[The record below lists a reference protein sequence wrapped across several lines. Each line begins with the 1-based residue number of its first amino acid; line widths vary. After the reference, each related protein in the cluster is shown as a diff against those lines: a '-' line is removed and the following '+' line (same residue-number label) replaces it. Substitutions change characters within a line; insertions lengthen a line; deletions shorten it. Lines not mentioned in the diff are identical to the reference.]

1 MARGSRVSIARV
13 ASDPPYLSPFVLPF
27 DEPLRDRREHFDL
40 YLPAG
45 EAADRPAIVFL
56 HGLYPASWR
65 PTARE
70 WPTYVGYGATA
81 AASGAVGVVA
91 DVALH
96 GPADYPRAA
105 DVVSG
110 IIDEVR
116 RDARVDSDRVAVW
129 AFSGG
134 GLLTGPW
141 LSGSHPWLRCV
152 ALSYPV
158 LAPLDGWSV
167 DPAFCPTETLNA
179 GAPPIVLTRVGR
191 ERPEIAATL
200 PRFLER
206 AERLGVPLEILDV
219 AEGQHA
225 FDSLDHTPASREAVR
240 SAFRLVAERLAG

>member
-1 MARGSRVSIARV
+1 V
-13 ASDPPYLSPFVLPF
+13 ASDPPYLSSFVLPF
-27 DEPLRDRREHFDL
+27 DEPARERREHFDL

-45 EAADRPAIVFL
+45 RVAARPAIVFL
-56 HGLYPASWR
+56 HGLYPAHWR
-65 PTARE
+65 PSARE

-105 DVVSG
+105 DVIGG

-116 RDARVDSDRVAVW
+116 RDVRVDSDRFAVW
-129 AFSGG
+129 GFSGG
-134 GLLTGPW
+134 GLLTGRW
-141 LSGSHPWLRCV
+141 LSGSHHWLRCV

-158 LAPLDGWSV
+158 LAPLHGWTV
-167 DPAFCPTETLNA
+167 DPAFCPTETLHS

-200 PRFLER
+200 PPFLER
-206 AERLGVPLEILDV
+206 AERLGVPVEVLDV
-219 AEGQHA
+219 AEGQHG
-225 FDSLDHTPASREAVR
+225 FDSLDHTVASQEAVR
-240 SAFRLVAERLAG
+240 SAFRLVAGRLAG

>member
-1 MARGSRVSIARV
+1 
-13 ASDPPYLSPFVLPF
+13 LSPFVLPF
-27 DEPLRDRREHFDL
+27 EEPARDRREHFDL

-45 EAADRPAIVFL
+45 RAAARPVIVFL

-65 PTARE
+65 PSPRQ

-81 AASGAVGVVA
+81 AASGVAGVVA

-96 GPADYPRAA
+96 DPADYPRAA
-105 DVVSG
+105 DVIGG

-116 RDARVDSDRVAVW
+116 GDVRIDSDRVALW

-134 GLLTGPW
+134 GLLTGRW
-141 LSGSHPWLRCV
+141 LSGSRPWLRCV

-158 LAPLDGWSV
+158 LAPLHGWSV
-167 DPAFCPTETLNA
+167 DQAFRPTETLSS

-200 PRFLER
+200 PPFLER
-206 AERLGVPLEILDV
+206 AERLGVPLEVLDV

-225 FDSLDHTPASREAVR
+225 FDSLDHQAASREAVS
-240 SAFRLVAERLAG
+240 SALRLVVEHLSG

>member
-1 MARGSRVSIARV
+1 M
-13 ASDPPYLSPFVLPF
+13 ASDPPYLSSFVLPF
-27 DEPLRDRREHFDL
+27 DEPARERREHFDL
-40 YLPAG
+40 YLPGGRVAG
-45 EAADRPAIVFL
+45 RPAIVFL
-56 HGLYPASWR
+56 HGLYPAHWR
-65 PTARE
+65 PSARE

-81 AASGAVGVVA
+81 AASGVVGVVA

-105 DVVSG
+105 DVIGG

-116 RDARVDSDRVAVW
+116 RDVRVDSDRVALW

-134 GLLTGPW
+134 GLLTGRW

-158 LAPLDGWSV
+158 LAPLQGWSV
-167 DPAFCPTETLNA
+167 DPAFCPTETLNS

-200 PRFLER
+200 PPLLKR
-206 AERLGVPLEILDV
+206 AERLGVPLEVLDV

-225 FDSLDHTPASREAVR
+225 FDSLDHNVASQEAVR
-240 SAFRLVAERLAG
+240 SAFLLVVERLAG

>member
-1 MARGSRVSIARV
+1 M

-27 DEPLRDRREHFDL
+27 EEPARDRREHFDL
-40 YLPAG
+40 YPPTG
-45 EAADRPAIVFL
+45 SVADRPVIVFL

-65 PTARE
+65 PSPRE

-81 AASGAVGVVA
+81 VASGVVGVVA

-96 GPADYPRAA
+96 GPADYPSAA
-105 DVVSG
+105 DVIGG

-134 GLLTGPW
+134 GLLTGRW

-158 LAPLDGWSV
+158 LAPLQGWRV
-167 DPAFCPTETLNA
+167 DRAFCPTDTLNG

-191 ERPEIAATL
+191 ERPEIAATV
-200 PRFLER
+200 PAFLER
-206 AERLGVPLEILDV
+206 AERLRVPLEVLDV

-225 FDSLDHTPASREAVR
+225 FDSLDHTAASRDAVR
-240 SAFRLVAERLAG
+240 SAFRLVVERLAG